1 MNKLLKLFV
10 FLVLGLFMT
19 QACRAEDQKI
29 LVLPDTIQ
37 FDRTNYYIFP
47 DAATMFATDTI
58 NEIKK
63 DGRLQTVSMAE
74 VRDTL
79 RKNVAVYVLTKK
91 ALKEFKYNYNIS
103 FVDLKSIAHQ
113 FSTSKV
119 LVITSQTDYQNYL
132 LKRTLWDVL
141 NIPGMKT
148 ISPAYKLSTYVAFVD
163 VDKEQIIWQNTYY
176 KTISSFE
183 DRLVAQNFAP
193 ATEQLEKIKFYS
205 AYLLAPH
212 VATTVEAKMFP
223 PVLPAPK
230 NNNGDNGIV
239 NVSNIHPPE
248 IPDQDNLQIRSKVL
262 IPNREQSK
270 SNGEMVNDL

>member
-1 MNKLLKLFV
+1 MNKLLKLSV

-19 QACRAEDQKI
+19 QACQAEDQKI

-47 DAATMFATDTI
+47 DSATMFATDTI
-58 NEIKK
+58 NEFKK
-63 DGRLQTVSMAE
+63 DGRVQTVSMAE

-148 ISPAYKLSTYVAFVD
+148 VSPTYKLSTYVAFVD

-183 DRLVAQNFAP
+183 DRMVAQNFAP

-205 AYLLAPH
+205 AYLLSPH
-212 VATTVEAKMFP
+212 IATTVEAKMFP
-223 PVLPAPK
+223 PILPSPK
-230 NNNGDNGIV
+230 DNNNDSGIV
-239 NVSNIHPPE
+239 NVSNVQPPE

-262 IPNREQSK
+262 IPDREQSK
-270 SNGEMVNDL
+270 INGEMVNDL